1 VTLYN
6 VAMYLGGGSPLDCT
20 ELFDMENFDGK
31 DALQW
36 STYTIMQGPHE
47 GKKVL
52 AFQGTDFSNLE
63 QVLADIWSVPM
74 ATDLMRNMRAEAV
87 AVAKEQNPH
96 FITGHSLGGILAELV
111 CSETG
116 IPGASF
122 AALGAFDPFS
132 LMDRASFET
141 QFGVGN
147 FDDYG
152 AEIQNAFNAEQ
163 ATRLALEGYDV
174 DEVRS
179 VVDERYWEDA
189 RHRFAREEYNGL
201 VENNKHNGV
210 QFEVVMNTYDLA
222 AQPLSSMDGAACS
235 HISSSCDVRWTWFP
249 ASLSTSGG
257 HSSLYYAFKAT
268 SEFTTGWDEWADVT
282 RNNELIFLPGVQKNL
297 ACDYCESDAFC
308 ESGKCDTSDG
318 VCYGTS
324 GKMPTFCAINSATG
338 GDTRGPCDNASE
350 CESGRCEW
358 HSINPF
364 SEYRCYDRID
374 NGGWCNE
381 HSDCKSNYCNW
392 GFYCS

>member
-31 DALQW
+31 DALKW
-36 STYTIMQGPHE
+36 STYTIMQGSHE

-87 AVAKEQNPH
+87 AVAEEQNPH

-152 AEIQNAFNAEQ
+152 AVIQNAFNAEQ
-163 ATRLALEGYDV
+163 ATRLALEGYDI

-222 AQPLSSMDGAACS
+222 AKPLSSMDGAACS

-268 SEFTTGWDEWADVT
+268 SEFTTGWDEWV
-282 RNNELIFLPGVQKNL
+282 RILPPSTQSLWIQPSKPRRRPEGRH
-297 ACDYCESDAFC
+297 Y
-308 ESGKCDTSDG
+308 
-318 VCYGTS
+318 
-324 GKMPTFCAINSATG
+324 SA
-338 GDTRGPCDNASE
+338 RKLS
-350 CESGRCEW
+350 SLLLL
-358 HSINPF
+358 
-364 SEYRCYDRID
+364 
-374 NGGWCNE
+374 
-381 HSDCKSNYCNW
+381 
-392 GFYCS
+392 